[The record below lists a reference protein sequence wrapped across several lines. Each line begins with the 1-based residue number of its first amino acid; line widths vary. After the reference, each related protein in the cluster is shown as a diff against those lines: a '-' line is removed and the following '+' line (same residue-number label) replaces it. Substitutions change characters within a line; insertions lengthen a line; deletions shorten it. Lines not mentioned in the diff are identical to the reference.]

1 MPSAAVILRP
11 MPSADSPTTPP
22 HGSAASAEDQDRLTT
37 LSLRRAPRVSVFL
50 STGAVIGLIAG
61 LVIGVLGSGSVE
73 FTTAQVIGYMAVIF
87 GLLGMAL
94 GAVAYVLADRLSVR
108 RARDVQ
114 AHVESGRPGEQD
126 RRESPAHEGGERSG
140 AAPHDRSA
148 DVGD

>member
-1 MPSAAVILRP
+1 
-11 MPSADSPTTPP
+11 
-22 HGSAASAEDQDRLTT
+22 
-37 LSLRRAPRVSVFL
+37 VFL

-61 LVIGVLGSGSVE
+61 LVIGVVGSGSVE